1 MSEDNRTYELGY
13 ILVPTIPEV
22 EVAEKVT
29 ALKAAIEAVQGSV
42 ASEGAP
48 EFIDLAYQI
57 EKNIKSKKMKW
68 NQGYFGW
75 MKFTAAPETLES
87 LKKTLDANL
96 ELMRYMLIKTS
107 AENVVTFKKPKVEA
121 MRNTVSVDDVVF
133 SEEELA
139 AANEDV
145 ADESSDDLKEQHEKL
160 PDLQEDMSTET
171 PSETV
176 EA

>member
-57 EKNIKSKKMKW
+57 EKNIKVRK
-68 NQGYFGW
+68 
-75 MKFTAAPETLES
+75 
-87 LKKTLDANL
+87 
-96 ELMRYMLIKTS
+96 
-107 AENVVTFKKPKVEA
+107 
-121 MRNTVSVDDVVF
+121 
-133 SEEELA
+133 
-139 AANEDV
+139 
-145 ADESSDDLKEQHEKL
+145 
-160 PDLQEDMSTET
+160 
-171 PSETV
+171 
-176 EA
+176 

>member
-1 MSEDNRTYELGY
+1 
-13 ILVPTIPEV
+13 
-22 EVAEKVT
+22 
-29 ALKAAIEAVQGSV
+29 
-42 ASEGAP
+42 
-48 EFIDLAYQI
+48 
-57 EKNIKSKKMKW
+57 
-68 NQGYFGW
+68 
-75 MKFTAAPETLES
+75 
-87 LKKTLDANL
+87 
-96 ELMRYMLIKTS
+96 MRYMLIKTS